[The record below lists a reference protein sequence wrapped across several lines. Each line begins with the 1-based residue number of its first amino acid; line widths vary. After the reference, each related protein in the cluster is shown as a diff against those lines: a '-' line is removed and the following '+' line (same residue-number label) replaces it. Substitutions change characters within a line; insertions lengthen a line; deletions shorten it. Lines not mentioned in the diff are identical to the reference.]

1 MRAGWWK
8 SLYLQ
13 VLVAIV
19 AGIALGILKPDL
31 GAALC
36 GSCFLNCSKE

>member
-8 SLYLQ
+8 NLYLQ

-19 AGIALGILKPDL
+19 AGTRT
-31 GAALC
+31 GAERWLAIC
-36 GSCFLNCSKE
+36 NEQRRHSEI